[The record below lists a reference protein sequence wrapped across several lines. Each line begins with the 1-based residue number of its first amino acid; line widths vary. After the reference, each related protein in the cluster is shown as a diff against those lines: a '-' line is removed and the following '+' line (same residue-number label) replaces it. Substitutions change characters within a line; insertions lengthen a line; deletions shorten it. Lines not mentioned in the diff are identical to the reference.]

1 MKTQTTNPI
10 QTLILLAII
19 LTGALYLGSA
29 FYGKLKTLAEGTA
42 EALRKP
48 KAEQAVRL

>member
-19 LTGALYLGSA
+19 LTGALYLGNA
-29 FYGKLKTLAEGTA
+29 LYGKVADLMNSNADMI
-42 EALRKP
+42 RKA
-48 KAEQAVRL
+48 AEQTMRA